1 MSKGMKSLTETTD
14 LPIVNTNDDEGDV
27 PNFLFKGDKD
37 YGIASDDYN
46 YILVERKNASR
57 TIKDDN
63 GTPIKVE
70 TYNQWI
76 DKAYFKSF
84 DNCLKTYC
92 EVKDKNFI
100 NKLKKET
107 DFNKLIEN
115 RDKTYKIISDT
126 LAVNTRKFEDKN
138 DQDN

>member
-1 MSKGMKSLTETTD
+1 MSKGMKPLTETTG
-14 LPIVNTNDDEGDV
+14 LPIVNTNGDEGDV

-37 YGIASDDYN
+37 YGIASDDCN

-63 GTPIKVE
+63 GTPVKVE